1 MNQIQ
6 MTPNFSKRYGVRFGI
21 GMASY
26 VILLLIALLFEN
38 VAGEVSWRMFL
49 GLIPVP
55 AVLFMAWAA
64 IRYSREADELA
75 RRQLTESLAIG
86 FWGGSALVVSYGLL
100 DSFGAP
106 ALSWMWAFSTYMVC
120 WAIGSFIVRRRYRS

>member
-1 MNQIQ
+1 MNETQ
-6 MTPNFSKRYGVRFGI
+6 MKPNFSKRYAVRFTI

-26 VILLLIALLFEN
+26 VVLLVAALLLTN
-38 VAGEVSWRMFL
+38 VVAGGPTRVLL
-49 GLIPVP
+49 GALPIPP
-55 AVLFMAWAA
+55 MLFIAWAA
-64 IRYSREADELA
+64 IQYSREADELA

-106 ALSWMWAFSTYMVC
+106 TLSWIWAFATYMVC
-120 WAIGSFIVRRRYRS
+120 WAVGSAVVSRRYR